1 MTATTKIRVPKI
13 AELIADQIRDQI
25 GFRRLREGDRLPAE
39 PVLMSTFGAS
49 RPSVREALRIL
60 ESDGL
65 ITVRRGA
72 AGGALVARP
81 DHRQVAVRLRDA
93 IRLWDIDPGEATALV
108 DGAELAAVRRLAEE
122 VGQARTEPWPGVT
135 VSDPRFHGHLVSCS
149 GASLAHALIV
159 ALGEVVTPRCTDSR
173 AHARALRA
181 IRRGDT
187 HAAVEIWRS
196 HQAEAARSAG
206 KVVATGA

>member
-1 MTATTKIRVPKI
+1 MRVPKI

-25 GFRRLREGDRLPAE
+25 GSRRLREGDRLPSE
-39 PVLMSTFGAS
+39 SVLMSAFGAS

-65 ITVRRGA
+65 ITVRRGVC
-72 AGGALVARP
+72 GGALVARP
-81 DHRQVAVRLRDA
+81 DHRQVAIRLRDA
-93 IRLWDIDPGEATALV
+93 IRLWDIDPGQATALL

-122 VGQARTEPWPGVT
+122 VGQAGTEPWPGAT
-135 VSDPRFHGHLVSCS
+135 VSDPKFHSHLVSCS
-149 GASLAHALIV
+149 GASLAQALIV

-181 IRRGDT
+181 IRCGDT

-206 KVVATGA
+206 NAVAAGA

>member
-1 MTATTKIRVPKI
+1 
-13 AELIADQIRDQI
+13 
-25 GFRRLREGDRLPAE
+25 
-39 PVLMSTFGAS
+39 MSTFGAS

-65 ITVRRGA
+65 ITVRRGVT
-72 AGGALVARP
+72 GGALVARP
-81 DHRQVAVRLRDA
+81 DYCQVAVRLRDA
-93 IRLWDIDPGEATALV
+93 IRLWDVDPGEATALV

-122 VGQARTEPWPGVT
+122 AGQARIEPWPGVR
-135 VSDPRFHGHLVSCS
+135 VSDPRFHGHLVGCS
-149 GASLAHALIV
+149 GASLAQALII

-206 KVVATGA
+206 NAVATGA

>member
-1 MTATTKIRVPKI
+1 MRVPKI
-13 AELIADQIRDQI
+13 AELIADLIRDQI
-25 GFRRLREGDRLPAE
+25 GSRLREGDRLPSE
-39 PVLMSTFGAS
+39 RVLMSTFGAS
-49 RPSVREALRIL
+49 RPCVREALRIL

-65 ITVRRGA
+65 ITVRRGV

-93 IRLWDIDPGEATALV
+93 IRLWDIDPGEATAV
-108 DGAELAAVRRLAEE
+108 VYGAELAAVRRLAEE
-122 VGQARTEPWPGVT
+122 VGQARIEPWPGVT

-159 ALGEVVTPRCTDSR
+159 ALGEVVTLRCTDSR
-173 AHARALRA
+173 AHVRALRA

-187 HAAVEIWRS
+187 HAAVELWRS
-196 HQAEAARSAG
+196 HQADAANSAG
-206 KVVATGA
+206 HAVATGA